1 MSVSKKQKG
10 ISKEMWGCLGSI
22 GAALITGICAL
33 IVGLPT
39 FVSLFK
45 PTPATTEYPAAITQP
60 TALAVESLL
69 PPTQML
75 EPTAAIQENSATA
88 TSSSVVSSEL
98 VVKSVEINISKNS
111 DNYDGNVIITLER
124 IEVLANNKM
133 KWYVSF
139 WNKTDGDAGL
149 AFAGDKSYVVDE
161 FGIKYKILSMS
172 PSNFIDSGVQAGVQL
187 PGWLEFNV
195 PENDAKEFSL
205 HLVQWSFGSNQL
217 KLNDPLVFSLTEP
230 LIQK

>member
-1 MSVSKKQKG
+1 MSVSRKQKG

-39 FVSLFK
+39 FISLFK
-45 PTPATTEYPAAITQP
+45 PTSATPEYPTAITQP
-60 TALAVESLL
+60 TALVVESAL
-69 PPTQML
+69 PPTQIL
-75 EPTAAIQENSATA
+75 EPTENNILP
-88 TSSSVVSSEL
+88 TSSSAVSSEL
-98 VVKSVEINISKNS
+98 VVKSVEINVSKNS
-111 DNYDGNVIITLER
+111 DNYDGNVIFTVER
-124 IEVLANNKM
+124 IEILANNKM

-139 WNKTDGDAGL
+139 WNKTGGDAGL
-149 AFAGDKSYVVDE
+149 AFAGDRSYIVDE

-187 PGWLEFNV
+187 PGWLEFDV

-205 HLVQWSFGSNQL
+205 YLVQWSFGSNQL